1 MKESEF
7 GYKGHRNS
15 YTELNEVY
23 FWTITINKW
32 QHLVKPD
39 DNRMIVTGSLQW
51 LVQNRLV
58 KIMVMWQCPIISTLC
73 GSKCA

>member
-23 FWTITINKW
+23 FWTITIKKW
-32 QHLVKPD
+32 QQQLALAGAAATD
-39 DNRMIVTGSLQW
+39 
-51 LVQNRLV
+51 
-58 KIMVMWQCPIISTLC
+58 
-73 GSKCA
+73 